1 MAQLGR
7 PCRRSPAP
15 GEIAE
20 ACAAIRS
27 TWDERTYRVRAGY
40 CENLQQARDYEA
52 WTPPVIA
59 VRDLMCEFDGERD

>member
-1 MAQLGR
+1 MARLGR

-15 GEIAE
+15 TEIAE
-20 ACAAIRS
+20 ACAAIRQ

-59 VRDLMCEFDGERD
+59 IRELAWDFDYEQD